1 MARHYYRTNVPLPI
15 MIIWW
20 VFLGICFVVFMIY
33 DAIFK
38 APERKAQVEAQVLWE
53 RQHFNG
59 WKLEQKYPSQSDIE
73 HGIFFD
79 RYDQKTCTTKSYPGY
94 DPCPTQQYYS
104 NGMLSTPP
112 VETQDDNS
120 RKPVK
125 KKR

>member
-20 VFLGICFVVFMIY
+20 VFLGACFVVFMIY
-33 DAIFK
+33 DAVFK
-38 APERKAQVEAQVLWE
+38 APERKAQAEAQVLWE

-59 WKLEQKYPSQSDIE
+59 WQLEQKYPSQADIE
-73 HGIFFD
+73 HGLFYD
-79 RYDQKTCTTKSYPGY
+79 RYDQKTCTTRGYPGY
-94 DPCPTQQYYS
+94 DPCPPQQYYS
-104 NGMLSTPP
+104 NGVPSMPP
-112 VETQDDNS
+112 VETPDDNS

>member
-1 MARHYYRTNVPLPI
+1 

-33 DAIFK
+33 EAVFK
-38 APERKAQVEAQVLWE
+38 APQRKAQAEAQATWE
-53 RQHFNG
+53 RQNFNG
-59 WKLEQKYPSQSDIE
+59 WKLVQKYPSQSDIE
-73 HGIFFD
+73 HGLFYD
-79 RYDQKTCTTKSYPGY
+79 RYDQKKCTTRGYPGY
-94 DPCPTQQYYS
+94 DPCPAQQYYS
-104 NGMLSTPP
+104 NGVPSTPP